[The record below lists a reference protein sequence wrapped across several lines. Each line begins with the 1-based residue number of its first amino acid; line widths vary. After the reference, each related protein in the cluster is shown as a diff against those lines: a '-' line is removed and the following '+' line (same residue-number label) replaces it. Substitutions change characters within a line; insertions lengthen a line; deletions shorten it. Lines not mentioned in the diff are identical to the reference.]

1 MDTAIAT
8 NAGASAN
15 GVVTNGAS
23 AAGITRCA
31 ASNAGASVMNGKSA
45 RESAFERGA
54 PKGCAAFL
62 HASCDAMTQV
72 DLFKAR
78 RFEP

>member
-1 MDTAIAT
+1 
-8 NAGASAN
+8 
-15 GVVTNGAS
+15 
-23 AAGITRCA
+23 
-31 ASNAGASVMNGKSA
+31 MNGKSA